1 MRIRLHSDE
10 RRAPRVR
17 IRVGVVAR
25 LFFSCVFISD
35 LTEAAVRLCYHLKTR
50 AIRCTAGIPDTESGT
65 RRRRR
70 SLRVLVSVPA
80 VKTPRSRRG
89 VVAVCASPIEILHP
103 SSFPGWPTRQSRAVY
118 KKSFIRHASSPN
130 SSWKSFRLWM
140 MSPASARCASLDPT
154 ALRLG
159 TRQFLLFMYSCS
171 ARARR
176 VSDEGRK
183 RKVRKKR
190 VTFPRHDVSG
200 GLGRRVGSRVVPRRS
215 PRFLLSLC
223 GRADAPLR
231 RR

>member
-1 MRIRLHSDE
+1 MHGGH
-10 RRAPRVR
+10 PRH
-17 IRVGVVAR
+17 RVGNTPPPPLATCASLGSR
-25 LFFSCVFISD
+25 GED
-35 LTEAAVRLCYHLKTR
+35 PA
-50 AIRCTAGIPDTESGT
+50 ES
-65 RRRRR
+65 
-70 SLRVLVSVPA
+70 SSP
-80 VKTPRSRRG
+80 RG
-89 VVAVCASPIEILHP
+89 VRVAKRILHP
-103 SSFPGWPTRQSRAVY
+103 SSFPGMPTRQSRAVY

-215 PRFLLSLC
+215 PRFLRSLR